1 MTPFSFS
8 NPIPEQGYVFEKPEV
23 KRFAER
29 MVRVSGESYIWDD
42 FLGFAEE
49 LKGLVDKYGPKD
61 KDLHA
66 GIFQTLDRVKDG
78 SWNAAFGFLVHV
90 LLHPGTSTSF
100 WDNPVAHKWVEK
112 FLKPEEIKGAIQNL
126 RQKLGA

>member
-1 MTPFSFS
+1 MIPFSFN
-8 NPIPEQGYVFEKPEV
+8 NPISEQGYVFEKPEV

-29 MVRVSGESYIWDD
+29 MVRVSEGDYNWSD
-42 FLGFAEE
+42 FLGFAGEFKE
-49 LKGLVDKYGPKD
+49 LADKHGPKD

-78 SWNAAFGFLVHV
+78 SWNAAFKLLTHVLVH
-90 LLHPGTSTSF
+90 PGVNTSF
-100 WDNPVAHKWVEK
+100 WDNPVAHEWVEK
-112 FLKPEEIKGAIQNL
+112 FLKPEEIKGAIRDL